1 MIGII
6 KIDNTQAHLVYEL
19 FNQYRIFYK
28 QQPDIE
34 SAKKFIDARLNNNES
49 VIFVALA
56 DDKSKPIGFTQ
67 LYPNYSSVRAIKNWT
82 LNDLYVDS
90 NYRKQGI
97 GEKLI
102 KTAMEFA
109 KNDNAN
115 FVELSTAVDNYTA
128 QSVYEKIGFKKQEPD
143 TAFYTY
149 RIDLS

>member
-1 MIGII
+1 MEII
-6 KIDNTQAHLVYEL
+6 KIDNTQAYLVYEL

-49 VIFVALA
+49 VIFIALNE
-56 DDKSKPIGFTQ
+56 SNPIGFTQ

-90 NYRKQGI
+90 NYRKKGI

>member
-1 MIGII
+1 MIEIV
-6 KIDNTQAHLVYEL
+6 KIDKTQAHLVYEL

-28 QQPDIE
+28 QPPDIE

-49 VIFVALA
+49 VIFVAL
-56 DDKSKPIGFTQ
+56 DDNKSKPVGFTQ
-67 LYPNYSSVRAIKNWT
+67 LYPNYSSVRAVKNWT
-82 LNDLYVDS
+82 LNDLYVDT
-90 NYRKQGI
+90 NYRRKGI

-115 FVELSTAVDNYTA
+115 FVELSTAVDNYSA

>member
-1 MIGII
+1 MIEII
-6 KIDNTQAHLVYEL
+6 KINNTQAHLVYEL

-28 QQPDIE
+28 QQPDVE
-34 SAKKFIDARLNNNES
+34 SAKKFIDARVNNNES
-49 VIFVALA
+49 VIFVAL
-56 DDKSKPIGFTQ
+56 DDNKSKPVGFTQ

-82 LNDLYVDS
+82 LNDLYVDKD
-90 NYRKQGI
+90 YRKHGI

-109 KNDNAN
+109 KSDNAK